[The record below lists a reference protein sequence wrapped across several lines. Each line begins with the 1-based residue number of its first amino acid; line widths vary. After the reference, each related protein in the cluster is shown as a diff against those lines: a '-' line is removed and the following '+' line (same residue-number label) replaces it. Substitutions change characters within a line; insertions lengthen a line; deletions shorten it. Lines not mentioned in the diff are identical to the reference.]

1 MTSIAKDNR
10 MSIEANKA
18 LITKV
23 CNALDTRD
31 VPTLLSCMHED
42 GSWSVPYRQ
51 DKFQFAG
58 HKDKAAFAELI
69 AFFLGGFSEFSY
81 KVTAMAAEGDLVF
94 IEAKSSGIGP
104 GGATYN
110 HVYAKSFRIK
120 DGLVFEAREFFDPFE
135 VLAYVE
141 QWPAQ

>member
-1 MTSIAKDNR
+1 MSIAENR
-10 MSIEANKA
+10 A

-23 CNALDTRD
+23 AAALDARD
-31 VPTLLSCMHED
+31 VPTLLSCIHQD

-58 HKDKAAFAELI
+58 HKDKPAFAELI
-69 AFFLGGFSEFSY
+69 AFFLGGFSEFSFT
-81 KVTAMAAEGDLVF
+81 VTAMTAEDDRVS
-94 IEAKSSGIGP
+94 IEAKSSGVGP
-104 GGATYN
+104 GGSIYN
-110 HVYAKSFRIK
+110 NIYTMNFRIK
-120 DGLVFEAREFFDPFE
+120 DGLVFEAREYFDPFE

>member
-1 MTSIAKDNR
+1 MSIA
-10 MSIEANKA
+10 ENKA

-23 CNALDTRD
+23 AAALNDRD
-31 VPTLLSCMHED
+31 VPTLLSCVHED

-58 HKDKAAFAELI
+58 HKDKPAFAELI
-69 AFFLGGFSEFSY
+69 AFFLGGFSQFSFT
-81 KVTAMAAEGDLVF
+81 VTSMTAEDDRVS
-94 IEAKSSGIGP
+94 IEAKSSGVGP
-104 GGATYN
+104 GTAVYN
-110 HVYAKSFRIK
+110 NIYTMNFRIK
-120 DGLVFEAREFFDPFE
+120 DGQVIEAREFFDPFE